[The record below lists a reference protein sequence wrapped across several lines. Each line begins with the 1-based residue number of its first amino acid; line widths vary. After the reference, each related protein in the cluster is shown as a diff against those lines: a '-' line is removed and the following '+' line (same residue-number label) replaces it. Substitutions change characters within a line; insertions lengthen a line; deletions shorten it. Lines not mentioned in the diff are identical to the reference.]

1 MDWTAGVPDEIWDEA
16 LFAAGGH
23 FLQSSHWAAFQADL
37 GRKTFFMRGKDWQCL
52 AIVEPSRTGTR
63 LYCPYGPTATS
74 EVGMARALHELQLL
88 AKQQAAVFVRMEP
101 ISPATRS
108 QLREYGLKPA
118 LKDIQPH
125 LSWVQD
131 LTKPVDKLMAELT
144 ATNRNLYNNFATKG
158 LTLKASHVPR
168 DMSLFIE
175 LMRGVAAHNGILQHP
190 DVYYQKMADTLL
202 PRQASTLYIAEHQGK
217 AVATAFCFDSPTTRY
232 YAHAAADFEAR
243 KLHPGTPLLV
253 QMMLDAKQRGQT
265 TFDFVG
271 VAPKDAPKTH
281 RWAGFTAFKQSFG
294 GDYRPYLGTWELP
307 VNKLWYGLYRGAY
320 KLRKALR

>member
-1 MDWTAGVPDEIWDEA
+1 
-16 LFAAGGH
+16 
-23 FLQSSHWAAFQADL
+23 
-37 GRKTFFMRGKDWQCL
+37 
-52 AIVEPSRTGTR
+52 
-63 LYCPYGPTATS
+63 
-74 EVGMARALHELQLL
+74 MARALRELQLL

-101 ISPATRS
+101 VGPATS
-108 QLREYGLKPA
+108 GQLREYGLKPA

-125 LSWVQD
+125 LSWAQD
-131 LTKPVDKLMAELT
+131 LTKPVSLLMSELT

-158 LTLKASHVPR
+158 LVLKASHVPR

-190 DVYYQKMADTLL
+190 DVYYQKMAETLL

-253 QMMLDAKQRGQT
+253 QMMLDAKQRGQSS
-265 TFDFVG
+265 FDFVG
-271 VAPKDAPKTH
+271 VAPKDAPKSH

-294 GDYRPYLGTWELP
+294 GDYKQYMGTWEMP
-307 VNKLWYGLYRGAY
+307 VNKLVYGLYRGAY

>member
-1 MDWTAGVPDEIWDEA
+1 MDWTAGTPNELWDET

-23 FLQSSHWAAFQADL
+23 FLQSSHWAAFQNSL
-37 GRKTFFMRGKDWQCL
+37 GRKTFFMSGKDWQCL
-52 AIVEPSRTGTR
+52 AIVEPSRIGTR

-74 EVGMARALHELQLL
+74 KVGFTRALHELQRL
-88 AKQQAAVFVRMEP
+88 AKQQAAVFVRLEP
-101 ISPATRS
+101 IGPMSVA
-108 QLREYGLKPA
+108 QLRQYGLKPA

-125 LSWVQD
+125 LTWTQD
-131 LTKPVDKLMAELT
+131 LTKPVDELMRDLT

-158 LTLKASHVPR
+158 LLLKASHVPR

-175 LMRGVAAHNGILQHP
+175 LMRGVAAHNSILQHP
-190 DVYYQKMADTLL
+190 DVYYQKMAETLL

-232 YAHAAADFEAR
+232 YAHAAADYEAR
-243 KLHPGTPLLV
+243 KVHPGTPLLV

-265 TFDFVG
+265 SFDFVG

-294 GDYRPYLGTWELP
+294 GDYKHYLGTWEMP
-307 VNKLWYGLYRGAY
+307 VSKLVYGLYRGAY